1 MIYSPEF
8 RQCCTSSPPETT
20 PSSETSSTDESKESF
35 PNESSERERIV
46 AEEAKE
52 EHKNGMTDEQRNSL
66 NMLNYL
72 TVLTKEINDSKGSR
86 LYLEGVYSLLLNN
99 IYPNAVDM
107 KTQAHLAN
115 ILDTLERYRMIAV
128 KRERLEYIYE
138 QNRAQAMRQV
148 IQSPLSVLN
157 DVQSGNWLKSA
168 AAVVYMAVD
177 SYASYTAYTQKT
189 DMEYLQDGWELE
201 DEEAD
206 ELHTSRMQAFT
217 YMLEMVRGDDL
228 SGDYALNEQSVDAF
242 VKWKHN
248 SAARRI
254 AFFESEINTY
264 RAFGPYWLALAEGYF
279 ESGEYKKCLDAIEE
293 YEAISTR
300 IFRKDYEYA
309 KILTIGISAARE
321 IYETDEYAEKAEKY
335 VNAILEH
342 TDHTD
347 WALRYFAA
355 EVYLDLY
362 AQTNQPEYEEKAYKI
377 AFDNVNYLVDGQRER
392 NAAYLSDVVEIE
404 APKGATKREK
414 EEIKQYNK
422 MLKAERKTALPPVSE
437 VLYLNCELLFALAD
451 RLDIGEDEKKRI
463 GSILHEN
470 GEPLFMVRPLDEKFW
485 FTAGTAS
492 VAAEDITADFD
503 GKKFSLPAV
512 YVSEHSLLKV
522 TVKEAEG
529 QTVMDN
535 WNIDEV
541 TRKEGDAYT
550 DFMAVYTSDTAKKI
564 NYADGMHIR
573 IEVTPAAEYPDE
585 TIEFLYNVIGTK
597 KLGVFNGVGFERI
610 TK

>member
-1 MIYSPEF
+1 
-8 RQCCTSSPPETT
+8 
-20 PSSETSSTDESKESF
+20 
-35 PNESSERERIV
+35 
-46 AEEAKE
+46 
-52 EHKNGMTDEQRNSL
+52 
-66 NMLNYL
+66 
-72 TVLTKEINDSKGSR
+72 
-86 LYLEGVYSLLLNN
+86 
-99 IYPNAVDM
+99 
-107 KTQAHLAN
+107 
-115 ILDTLERYRMIAV
+115 
-128 KRERLEYIYE
+128 
-138 QNRAQAMRQV
+138 
-148 IQSPLSVLN
+148 
-157 DVQSGNWLKSA
+157 
-168 AAVVYMAVD
+168 
-177 SYASYTAYTQKT
+177 
-189 DMEYLQDGWELE
+189 
-201 DEEAD
+201 
-206 ELHTSRMQAFT
+206 
-217 YMLEMVRGDDL
+217 
-228 SGDYALNEQSVDAF
+228 
-242 VKWKHN
+242 
-248 SAARRI
+248 
-254 AFFESEINTY
+254 
-264 RAFGPYWLALAEGYF
+264 
-279 ESGEYKKCLDAIEE
+279 
-293 YEAISTR
+293 
-300 IFRKDYEYA
+300 
-309 KILTIGISAARE
+309 
-321 IYETDEYAEKAEKY
+321 
-335 VNAILEH
+335 
-342 TDHTD
+342 
-347 WALRYFAA
+347 
-355 EVYLDLY
+355 
-362 AQTNQPEYEEKAYKI
+362 
-377 AFDNVNYLVDGQRER
+377 
-392 NAAYLSDVVEIE
+392 
-404 APKGATKREK
+404 
-414 EEIKQYNK
+414 

-463 GSILHEN
+463 DSILHEN